1 MDLICCLNVLDRC
14 SDPFEILAEIHRA
27 LSPKGRA
34 VIALVLP
41 YNHYV
46 ETSKLNTSLYIDD
59 FIVSH
64 CPCFLLH
71 TDETH
76 LPLKPLLSHW
86 TEAISLPFDQEARC
100 FFEELEGMGFRIEAW
115 TKAPYLCEGDLRQS
129 FYWLVD
135 VVVILSKR

>member
-46 ETSKLNTSLYIDD
+46 ETSKSIME
-59 FIVSH
+59 
-64 CPCFLLH
+64 FL
-71 TDETH
+71 
-76 LPLKPLLSHW
+76 
-86 TEAISLPFDQEARC
+86 RV
-100 FFEELEGMGFRIEAW
+100 ELA
-115 TKAPYLCEGDLRQS
+115 
-129 FYWLVD
+129 
-135 VVVILSKR
+135 